1 MKDPK
6 KEIESLQENS
16 KGINHKIEEQ
26 EKEDISL
33 DESKL
38 NTLDI
43 ASLKKKADEY
53 DFLWDKYLRVCAEFD
68 NTRKRWEKEKK
79 DIVKFANYSLIKE
92 LLTIIDESEHALKS
106 IRESSPNNDIG
117 RGVEMVYN
125 NLLAIL
131 NKQGLKVMN
140 CVGNRFDPH
149 CHEIVGYKEINNDEE
164 YVILEEVQKGYFLE
178 DKVLRTAKVIVGVKP
193 KGKLANDENK
203 LANDENKEN
212 HTKNL
217 E

>member
-1 MKDPK
+1 MKDQK
-6 KEIESLQENS
+6 KEIDSLQENS
-16 KGINHKIEEQ
+16 KVVNSKLDEQ
-26 EKEDISL
+26 VKENKEDICF

-38 NTLDI
+38 NALDI

-53 DFLWDKYLRVCAEFD
+53 DSLWDKYLRVCAEFD

-79 DIVKFANYSLIKE
+79 DIVKFANYSIIKE
-92 LLTIIDESEHALKS
+92 LLTIIDESEQALKS
-106 IRESSPNNDIG
+106 IRESCPDNDIS

-125 NLLAIL
+125 NLLTIL

-140 CVGNRFDPH
+140 CVGNKFDPH
-149 CHEIVGYKEINNDEE
+149 YHEIVAQKEIDNDDE
-164 YVILEEVQKGYFLE
+164 YTILEEVQKGYFLE

-193 KGKLANDENK
+193 KGKVSNDENK
-203 LANDENKEN
+203 QDC
-212 HTKNL
+212 TKNL